1 MGETDCRAMEGE
13 RRGVCVCV
21 CVCVC
26 DRETG
31 REREIVGVAIVWRRE
46 CGDLEE
52 DKRKTGPELAASH
65 TALASTTSI
74 VSLRFFYR

>member
-21 CVCVC
+21 CVTE
-26 DRETG
+26 RQGE
-31 REREIVGVAIVWRRE
+31 RERVGVAIVWRRE

-52 DKRKTGPELAASH
+52 DKRKTGPEIAASH
-65 TALASTTSI
+65 TALASTTSL